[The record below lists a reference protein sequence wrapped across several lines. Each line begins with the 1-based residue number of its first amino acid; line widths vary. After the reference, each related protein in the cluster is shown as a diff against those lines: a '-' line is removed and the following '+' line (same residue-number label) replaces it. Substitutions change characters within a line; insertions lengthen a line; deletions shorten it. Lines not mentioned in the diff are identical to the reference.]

1 MNFNKEMKIQID
13 QVYSFNCPASFG
25 TLPQSLINK
34 LFTDGRRASGFL
46 ERQLE
51 LWFPELTFVDRKGYD
66 HLDLVFQK
74 YDAKCFTKRGAKF
87 CPSNMQGVGRCVDQ
101 EKLWEH
107 APQIVYIFCDIV
119 DFPEV
124 RIVYKRGTDLL
135 KYPKGSIPFGDR
147 NVLFAGLSD
156 GN

>member
-1 MNFNKEMKIQID
+1 MMIQID

-25 TLPQSLINK
+25 TLPQSLIDQ

-51 LWFPELTFVDRKGYD
+51 AWFPDLTFVDGKGYD
-66 HLDLVFQK
+66 HIDLQLQK
-74 YDAKCFTKRGAKF
+74 YDAKCFTLRGAKF
-87 CPSNMQGVGRCVDQ
+87 CPSNMIGVGRSVNE

-107 APQIVYIFCDIV
+107 AVQMIYIFCDIV

-124 RIVYKRGTDLL
+124 RVIYKRGTDLL
-135 KYPKGSIPFGDR
+135 KYPKGNIPFGDR
-147 NVLFAGLSD
+147 DVLFAGLPVR
-156 GN
+156 N